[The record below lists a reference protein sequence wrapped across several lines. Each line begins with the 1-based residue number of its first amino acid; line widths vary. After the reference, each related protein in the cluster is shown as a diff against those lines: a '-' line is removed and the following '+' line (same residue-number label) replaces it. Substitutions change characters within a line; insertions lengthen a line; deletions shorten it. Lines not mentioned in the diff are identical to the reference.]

1 MLHARSSDG
10 TKIAFEKL
18 GVGPALLIL
27 GGSLADHHFY
37 VPLAEELARD
47 FTVYNVDRRGRGD
60 SGDTPPWEVGR
71 EVDDVAAVV
80 AEAGGRAH
88 VYGHSAGSALALRAA
103 AAGVGIDR
111 LVLADPPFTPPGGD
125 EAAARADHAKQ
136 TQHIERL
143 NAAGNYR
150 ASVKFFLSDYGLP
163 DDALEEMLSSP
174 AGESMLAA
182 ARTLP
187 YDYAMLGD
195 GIVPTDLAANVK
207 VPTLLLAAEDQPSTA
222 RALEQALPH
231 GEVVLTHASTHEL
244 APSHIAALVTPFLN
258 RR

>member
-1 MLHARSSDG
+1 VLHVRSSDG
-10 TKIAFEKL
+10 TKISYERV
-18 GVGPALLIL
+18 GGGPALLIL

-37 VPLAEELARD
+37 VPLAHELARD

-60 SGDTPPWEVGR
+60 SGDTPPYDVDR
-71 EVDDVAAVV
+71 EVDDVVAVV

-125 EAAARADHAKQ
+125 EVAARAEHAEQ
-136 TQHIERL
+136 TQHIEQL
-143 NAAGNYR
+143 NAAGDYR
-150 ASVKFFLSDYGLP
+150 ASVKFFLSGYGLP
-163 DDALEEMLSSP
+163 DDALDEMLSSP
-174 AGESMLAA
+174 AGDSMIAA
-182 ARTLP
+182 ARVLP

-195 GIVPTDLAANVK
+195 GIVPTDLAANVA
-207 VPTLLLAAEDQPSTA
+207 VPTLVLAAKDQPSTA
-222 RALEQALPH
+222 RALAEALSH
-231 GEVVLTHASTHEL
+231 GESLIAPASMHQL
-244 APSHIAALVTPFLN
+244 APSEIAALITPFL